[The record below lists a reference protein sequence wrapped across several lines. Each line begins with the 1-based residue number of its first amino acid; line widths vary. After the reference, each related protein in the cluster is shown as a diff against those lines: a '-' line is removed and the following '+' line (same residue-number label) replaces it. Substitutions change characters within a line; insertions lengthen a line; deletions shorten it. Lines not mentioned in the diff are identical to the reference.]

1 LATLFRFRPRCMSL
15 RGRSTKS
22 TTARPLTVRTEQL
35 AAHGPGGAS
44 TATRRTYPTLPTP
57 AACPRAPAPTSE
69 RTWRQRG
76 SDRHLRPR
84 RWAGSQPVH
93 VLSPRYHACMRA
105 DSFARPTTQHTLP
118 CPRHSCCYDW
128 LTQAVLLQVPFAR
141 SRSRCLPNPISA
153 TWRRQSVRQNTER
166 TAIGYSR
173 YARPRTDL
181 LLMPTTLPSV
191 RC

>member
-1 LATLFRFRPRCMSL
+1 MAVVPSQQQP
-15 RGRSTKS
+15 GRSQLGLSSLLRTDLG
-22 TTARPLTVRTEQL
+22 ARAPQPDVRTPLYLRQQP
-35 AAHGPGGAS
+35 AHALPRPPASARGAKEAQIGTSSRAGGRVAS
-44 TATRRTYPTLPTP
+44 QSTSSRR
-57 AACPRAPAPTSE
+57 
-69 RTWRQRG
+69 Q
-76 SDRHLRPR
+76 
-84 RWAGSQPVH
+84 
-93 VLSPRYHACMRA
+93 RYHACMRA

-173 YARPRTDL
+173 YALRARPRTDL